1 MFTWFVCW
9 CIKCTVY
16 TNMVVNEVME
26 GDFRTR
32 LPVKVFLKSPCSNCA
47 KQTFVYGIIWC
58 KDSNLHYGI
67 NVTKKLINP
76 LHTRHLSPV
85 PPRNTRENGCH
96 FRDHTM
102 CFENS
107 FLITS
112 TRLITIQIFTA
123 VVNISNLH
131 KLVVFFTILFKTCG

>member
-47 KQTFVYGIIWC
+47 KQTFVYGISWC

-67 NVTKKLINP
+67 NVTKKLIKVSQYMTK
-76 LHTRHLSPV
+76 HRHV
-85 PPRNTRENGCH
+85 
-96 FRDHTM
+96 
-102 CFENS
+102 
-107 FLITS
+107 IYQ
-112 TRLITIQIFTA
+112 TICYEI
-123 VVNISNLH
+123 V
-131 KLVVFFTILFKTCG
+131 